1 MDIKEQLGLLRKLFI
16 CRRDLIDP
24 SGINMECT
32 QLSASPPGE
41 TIIHFSLGWGVNMFL
56 VCHSDIDG
64 DFKKELLN
72 LVPALLA
79 PENLVE
85 KEIGGVKITCRDLLH
100 YFKVSLLVSKSSD
113 NKRFQSKLPKKEKD
127 QRSELLWDF

>member
-24 SGINMECT
+24 SGINMHTT
-32 QLSASPPGE
+32 QC
-41 TIIHFSLGWGVNMFL
+41 FSTRRSYYTLVFLGWAVNMFL

-100 YFKVSLLVSKSSD
+100 YFKVSLLISKSSD
-113 NKRFQSKLPKKEKD
+113 NKRFQSKLLKKEKD

>member
-1 MDIKEQLGLLRKLFI
+1 
-16 CRRDLIDP
+16 
-24 SGINMECT
+24 
-32 QLSASPPGE
+32 
-41 TIIHFSLGWGVNMFL
+41 MFL

-64 DFKKELLN
+64 DFQKELLN

-100 YFKVSLLVSKSSD
+100 YFKVSLLVRKSSM
-113 NKRFQSKLPKKEKD
+113 
-127 QRSELLWDF
+127 